1 LSNMSLEELVLEKFR
16 ELPPDKQKRL
26 LEYLQTLQA
35 DQRPGKALNSLAGL
49 WANDGIDVTEED
61 IAEARREM
69 WGNFPRDIS

>member
-1 LSNMSLEELVLEKFR
+1 MSLEELVLEKFR

-49 WANDGIDVTEED
+49 WANDGINITEED
-61 IAEARREM
+61 IA
-69 WGNFPRDIS
+69 GNLWPQIQP